1 MRMLTLALVA
11 AFLPQLAVA
20 QAPVH
25 SGAAVKWGPGPDF
38 LPHGA
43 RFAVLQGDPSKSGFY
58 TIRLRLPDHFMFPPH
73 YHPTD
78 EHVTVL
84 AGTFLVG
91 MGDTVKMR
99 SAIRL
104 AGGGFIT
111 APANAHHYARAQG
124 VTVLQVSGE
133 GPFELTYVNSAQDP
147 RNKKT
152 TP

>member
-43 RFAVLQGDPSKSGFY
+43 RLAVLAGDPSKSGVY
-58 TIRLRLPDHFMFPPH
+58 VLRLQLPNGYKIPPH
-73 YHPTD
+73 FHPTD
-78 EHVTVL
+78 EHVTVV

-91 MGDTVKMR
+91 MGDTAKTRGMT
-99 SAIRL
+99 RL
-104 AGGGFIT
+104 SGGGFIT